1 MTQTE
6 QNLQTEQSPQ
16 TIPAPQTILDF
27 LVQSFR
33 LYHNKT
39 AFIYKVNKQEITI
52 SFETFFDDILTLTKA
67 FRKQK
72 IQKGDKVVFISDNR
86 YEWMVTD
93 FALLAIGVVN
103 IPRGTDTPPSELEYI
118 ITHSKATH
126 IIFETKAVYLAFE
139 ELRQIEKM
147 KNKLI
152 IIGDKDEDKDKPFT
166 LYSSI
171 IKKNKI
177 KDKEREEFIAS
188 IEHIHPEDIVSII
201 YTSGT
206 TGTPKGVILTHKNIC
221 NNIRNLPGLIA
232 VTQKDVWLSIL
243 PTWHIFERTAEYIA
257 ISKGNTLVYSSV
269 STFASDL
276 EQFRPTIVATVPR
289 VWESMY
295 KKVNAALKKKN
306 PQKAKLF
313 SLLVKTS
320 ASWRY
325 QCRVA
330 LDWLP
335 RFEPTPLSYSL
346 WQRAQAGCM
355 VLCMLP
361 FYLIARN
368 RLSVVK
374 KYFGGRLRLAISG
387 GGSLPQHIE
396 EWIDAIGIRI
406 VNAYGMTECSPGIAG
421 RGLKCHIFGTIGPAF
436 PGTEIR
442 IVDENNNPLPVGEEG
457 EIQIKGEQVTQGY
470 YDNDEENKKA
480 FTPDGFFRTGDLGKQ
495 TITGEYIITGRSKE
509 IIVLANGENVDPS
522 RIEATISMFPFVSD
536 AVLVGQD
543 QKGLG
548 ALIVLDKE
556 KWKEYIAEKFSDI
569 VNETENFLENQEII
583 NRIKSEINKLLNAQK
598 GFKPYEK
605 LQNIKFLDKEFKL
618 GEELTNTFKKKR
630 FVIERKYKE
639 IIDRLFR

>member
-6 QNLQTEQSPQ
+6 QNLQIRQNPQ
-16 TIPAPQTILDF
+16 VAPAPQTILDF
-27 LVQSFR
+27 LVQSFQ
-33 LYHNKT
+33 LYRNKT
-39 AFIYKVNKQEITI
+39 AFIYKVKKQEITI
-52 SFETFFDDILTLTKA
+52 NFETFFDDILTLTEA

-72 IQKGDKVVFISDNR
+72 VKKGDKVVFISDNR
-86 YEWMVTD
+86 YEWIVTD
-93 FALLAIGVVN
+93 LALLAIGAVN
-103 IPRGTDTPPSELEYI
+103 VPRGTDTTPPELKYI
-118 ITHSKATH
+118 LTHCKAKH
-126 IIFETKAVYLAFE
+126 IIFETKAAFDSFLEVE
-139 ELRQIEKM
+139 ELEKI
-147 KNKLI
+147 KNKFV

-171 IKKNKI
+171 IKR
-177 KDKEREEFIAS
+177 KEINEEKREEFITFL
-188 IEHIHPEDIVSII
+188 EHIDPEDIVSII

-221 NNIRNLPGLIA
+221 NNIRNLPSLIA
-232 VTQKDVWLSIL
+232 ITPKDRWLSIL
-243 PTWHIFERTAEYIA
+243 PTWHIFERTAEYMA
-257 ISKGNTLVYSSV
+257 MSKGNTLVYSSV
-269 STFASDL
+269 STFAADL
-276 EQFRPTIVATVPR
+276 KEFRPTIVATVPR

-295 KKVNAALKKKN
+295 KKVNAALKKQN

-335 RFEPTPLSYSL
+335 RFEPVPLSYSL
-346 WQRAQAGCM
+346 WQRTQAACM

-368 RLSVVK
+368 RLSAVK
-374 KYFGGRLRLAISG
+374 KHFGGRLRLAVSG

-396 EWIDAIGIRI
+396 EWIDAVGIRI

-436 PGTEIR
+436 PETEIR
-442 IVDENNNPLPVGEEG
+442 IVDENDTILPIGEEG
-457 EIQIKGEQVTQGY
+457 EFQVKGEQVTQGY
-470 YDNDEENKKA
+470 YNNDEENKKA
-480 FTPDGFFRTGDLGKQ
+480 FTPDGFFRTGDLGKR
-495 TITGEYIITGRSKE
+495 TITGEYVITGRSKE

-556 KWKEYIAEKFSDI
+556 KWKEYVSEKFSDI
-569 VNETENFLENQEII
+569 VSETENFLENQEIT
-583 NRIKSEINKLLNAQK
+583 NRIKSEINKLLNAKK

-630 FVIERKYKE
+630 FVIEKKYKE
-639 IIDRLFR
+639 IIDHLFR

>member
-6 QNLQTEQSPQ
+6 QNLQTEQNPQ
-16 TIPAPQTILDF
+16 VIPAPQTILDF
-27 LVQSFR
+27 LVRSFR
-33 LYHNKT
+33 RYRNKT

-72 IQKGDKVVFISDNR
+72 IKKGDKVVFISNNR
-86 YEWMVTD
+86 YEWIVTD
-93 FALLAIGVVN
+93 LALLAIGAVN
-103 IPRGTDTPPSELEYI
+103 VPRGTDTPPPELKYI
-118 ITHSKATH
+118 LAHCKAKH
-126 IIFETKAVYLAFE
+126 IIFETKAVYEFLSE
-139 ELRQIEKM
+139 VQEIEKM
-147 KNKLI
+147 KNKLV
-152 IIGDKDEDKDKPFT
+152 IIGDKDEDKDKPFKFYNDLIEKT
-166 LYSSI
+166 EISE
-171 IKKNKI
+171 
-177 KDKEREEFIAS
+177 KEREEFITFL
-188 IEHIHPEDIVSII
+188 EHINLTDIISII
-201 YTSGT
+201 YTSGS

-221 NNIRNLPGLIA
+221 HNIRNLPSLIA
-232 VTQKDVWLSIL
+232 VTPKDMWLSIL

-257 ISKGNTLVYSSV
+257 ISQGNTLIYSSV
-269 STFASDL
+269 STFAADL
-276 EQFRPTIVATVPR
+276 KHFRPTIMATVPR

-295 KKVNAALKKKN
+295 KKVNTALKKQN

-313 SLLVKTS
+313 SLLIKTS
-320 ASWRY
+320 SSWRH
-325 QCRVA
+325 QCRIA

-335 RFEPTPLSYSL
+335 RFESVPLSYSL
-346 WQRAQAGCM
+346 WQRTQAACM
-355 VLCMLP
+355 TLCLFP

-368 RLSVVK
+368 RLGAVK
-374 KYFGGRLRLAISG
+374 KHFGGKMRLAISG
-387 GGSLPQHIE
+387 GGSLPQYIE

-436 PGTEIR
+436 PETEIR
-442 IVDENNNPLPVGEEG
+442 IADENNNPLPVGKEG
-457 EIQIKGEQVTQGY
+457 EFQVKGEQVMQGY
-470 YDNDEENKKA
+470 YNNDEENEKA
-480 FTPDGFFRTGDLGKQ
+480 FTADGFFRTGDLGKQ
-495 TITGEYIITGRSKE
+495 TITGEYTITGRSKE
-509 IIVLANGENVDPS
+509 IIVLASGENVDPS

-556 KWKEYIAEKFSDI
+556 KWKEYVAEKFSDI

-605 LQNIKFLDKEFKL
+605 LQNIKFLDKDFKL

-630 FVIERKYKE
+630 YVIEKKYKK
-639 IIDRLFR
+639 IIEHLFR